1 MASKPNTMLSTNTGI
16 CSSGLQSINSDFLEF
31 DPMPARI
38 RKRSNKADVN
48 RPKGMG
54 SVEMSLD
61 VAEWLDGERLEHE
74 RKMQEL
80 GHPYKS
86 AGKPPEPSNKEHRKS
101 RRI

>member
-1 MASKPNTMLSTNTGI
+1 
-16 CSSGLQSINSDFLEF
+16 
-31 DPMPARI
+31 MPARI

-48 RPKGMG
+48 RPKGMV

-80 GHPYKS
+80 GYPYKS
-86 AGKPPEPSNKEHRKS
+86 AEEPPEPPNKQHRKS
-101 RRI
+101 RRT